1 MDQDSADFLNDFI
14 DGLMLIALTMV
25 AILIALAVMQPVV
38 HG

>member
-1 MDQDSADFLNDFI
+1 MDQDRTDFLNDFI